1 MEVLVKQD
9 TYQKKEKRDIF
20 SVINQEKIGEIQ
32 QVQERSQDIFYGENL
47 HLELPCQIIKE
58 DLSYK
63 KNNYFFFLGYIKVR
77 KMSQFLTREQEDM
90 MCKYSSYIV
99 CAAAVIVGLKA
110 FDKDI
115 IGDMLVKGKQAEKL
129 TQEEK
134 MAYGLL
140 FAAGVACVWCH
151 YNKRY

>member
-1 MEVLVKQD
+1 V
-9 TYQKKEKRDIF
+9 QKECQIILSIKTNSANQGISKG
-20 SVINQEKIGEIQ
+20 INQGKIGKIQ
-32 QVQERSQDIFYGENL
+32 HLQVHCQDMFSGVNL
-47 HLELPCQIIKE
+47 HLEIQFHLTKEDSNYKKIFFSSDIIK
-58 DLSYK
+58 L
-63 KNNYFFFLGYIKVR
+63 R

-115 IGDMLVKGKQAEKL
+115 IGDMLVEGKKTETL

-134 MAYGLL
+134 IAYGLL